1 MDILIVTK
9 TLDTNKVNHSFT
21 ISDIQNVDYLS
32 LLNEITQNLQDNFL
46 ILNTIDGI
54 IAIRASEISWIKI
67 IVKDLLS
74 KEPMEISSDI

>member
-9 TLDTNKVNHSFT
+9 TLDINKVNHSFT

-74 KEPMEISSDI
+74 KELMEISSDI